1 MHKSELNSFIENSSN
16 LPFHKNSLS
25 YYRTIWKE
33 LYEWLKSSNRE
44 NFYVDDIDEFCK
56 YKFNTTSASN
66 IDITSPNK
74 RYFSGLSA
82 LKNFIRVGKW
92 RQKIAHIT
100 YTFEGRLGK
109 TFSSFLDEYKQIQQV
124 GTVVSTS
131 TYLHFFYDFL
141 SSRNIGLNS
150 ISVDCIDE
158 VVDIFSGQ
166 HQSVRKKFKNKL
178 RVFFRW
184 CFYNKIIEKDLSV
197 LVKKEKI
204 IHEEKLPSTFS
215 TEECKLILNAVDRA
229 SAVGKRDYA
238 ILLCIAVYGWRAG
251 DIRNIRL
258 EDIDW
263 KNNKISFIQQKTKV
277 PAEYPILP
285 VVGNAIADY
294 LKNAR
299 PKSNSDKIF
308 LKMSYK
314 FSGQIITGPA
324 FIQAILLKYIQRVGI
339 KDLES
344 RKHGTHALRFTLA
357 TNLIRN
363 GQSIHITKSILGHK
377 STDVTL
383 NYVRLDIESLRKC
396 NLHMPVCISPLYKK
410 EEV

>member
-1 MHKSELNSFIENSSN
+1 M
-16 LPFHKNSLS
+16 
-25 YYRTIWKE
+25 
-33 LYEWLKSSNRE
+33 
-44 NFYVDDIDEFCK
+44 
-56 YKFNTTSASN
+56 
-66 IDITSPNK
+66 
-74 RYFSGLSA
+74 
-82 LKNFIRVGKW
+82 
-92 RQKIAHIT
+92 
-100 YTFEGRLGK
+100 
-109 TFSSFLDEYKQIQQV
+109 
-124 GTVVSTS
+124 
-131 TYLHFFYDFL
+131 
-141 SSRNIGLNS
+141 
-150 ISVDCIDE
+150 
-158 VVDIFSGQ
+158 
-166 HQSVRKKFKNKL
+166 
-178 RVFFRW
+178 
-184 CFYNKIIEKDLSV
+184 
-197 LVKKEKI
+197 
-204 IHEEKLPSTFS
+204 
-215 TEECKLILNAVDRA
+215 ILNAVDRA